1 MLVCDKKQL
10 CEWLLCGIPN
20 SQQHLSRMQ
29 CKHHVHSYIA
39 TWLARSCRSR
49 SLNTRIIWHK
59 IAHELCIL
67 IATET
72 IAMRGSLLLH
82 WTTAR
87 LYRVWQKKQSF
98 LEALLATPSSLETM
112 NGKHTTGWQLNSFF
126 TLQKWRLDGC
136 EQQWFFIALIIGS
149 KKLFE

>member
-20 SQQHLSRMQ
+20 SQQHLSWMQ

-39 TWLARSCRSR
+39 TWLACSCRSR

-72 IAMRGSLLLH
+72 IAMHGSLLLC

-87 LYRVWQKKQSF
+87 LHRVWQKRRSF
-98 LEALLATPSSLETM
+98 LETLLATPSLLRLWTE
-112 NGKHTTGWQLNSFF
+112 NIL
-126 TLQKWRLDGC
+126 LDGNWILSLHFKN
-136 EQQWFFIALIIGS
+136 EGWMDVSTSDFSSL
-149 KKLFE
+149 